1 MPSALSLGTRDAGS
15 RSDQCSVF
23 CTGSKER
30 VPGKNW
36 GCVRGQ
42 SEAVVT
48 SVLGPALP
56 GTLSCAHLRE
66 RLFLSVWC
74 LCLSVTVLFP
84 RGSFV
89 IPVGSSPVPGVSVK
103 RKNDQVKSLC
113 GFLAGVY

>member
-1 MPSALSLGTRDAGS
+1 MLEAEVTSA
-15 RSDQCSVF
+15 VF
-23 CTGSKER
+23 SAWGVRRGCLERTG
-30 VPGKNW
+30 

-56 GTLSCAHLRE
+56 GTLSRTHLRE
-66 RLFLSVWC
+66 RLFSSVWC

-103 RKNDQVKSLC
+103 RRNDQVKSPC
-113 GFLAGVY
+113 GFLASVY